1 MRALPSIV
9 AVTVVAAVL
18 ALTGGVASAQV
29 PQHRVTLTGAQ
40 ETQAADTNGRGQF
53 SWSLDG
59 NRLCYLL
66 TATGIGR
73 AAAAHIHRGNRGVA
87 GDVRVEL
94 VAPNPASV
102 ACVTLASSLAR
113 NLRLHPARF
122 YVNVHTV
129 PFPSG
134 AIRAQL

>member
-9 AVTVVAAVL
+9 AVTVVAAVVSL
-18 ALTGGVASAQV
+18 SGGVATAQV

-40 ETQAADTNGRGQF
+40 ETAAADTNGRGQF

-66 TATGIGR
+66 TATRIGK
-73 AAAAHIHRGNRGVA
+73 AAAAHIHRGATGVA
-87 GDVRVEL
+87 GPVRIEL

-102 ACVTLASSLAR
+102 ACVTIAAGLATA
-113 NLRLHPARF
+113 LRDHPARF
-122 YVNVHTV
+122 YVNVHTT
-129 PFPSG
+129 PFPAG